1 MPVSKTQ
8 ASGFQPAGKS
18 PHPARWSHLALLA
31 TAFLTGT
38 NASHASLIAR
48 EGFDQAG
55 GSALAGTT
63 GPQGFV
69 SAYTTAG
76 TGLSV
81 EAGGAGY
88 GDLAAS
94 GNKLAFTAGNNG
106 NFGILANS
114 PETPGTSVY
123 MSYLIKVDPTAEY
136 AGVSLFDGNTE
147 VLFTGKR
154 TGTPYVLGLEP
165 KVGTGQNTAAYST
178 RLSLVVCRI
187 DFAADS
193 AVVRMYVNP
202 QTGAEPATA
211 DATVTRTSALVYDR
225 VRFQSNA
232 TGFVDEFRM
241 GDTFEDVVPMT
252 YGGNPSEVVVLGS
265 SVAAAVGASNQNEG
279 WAYRMKSVLENPP
292 PVVTDSRI
300 IWNVHNASVSGNN
313 TTAVLNR
320 LQNDVITPRAGGDVV
335 LIALSM
341 ANEGLVGSSNPQPVF
356 DSFKSGVEELI
367 RRCRLA
373 GFHPVVSLC
382 YPHNSYNAA
391 QYAQIRKMNLLLN
404 TWDTPCVNFLGSID
418 DGSGHWTAGFF
429 ADEGHPNSQGHLE
442 MASSVVPSLFEAI
455 VNGKTATP
463 DWTGT
468 PGYLRILQDT
478 GAKAPLAYTPAQD
491 YRSFTLAFRTR
502 STGVGTLACVATGAA
517 GATLESRAGSLVY
530 VSSTGAETVIPV
542 TVNDGT
548 WHDVAL
554 SHRKTTNTTLVFVD
568 GQLKATVNGAIAAPS
583 FVIGGPGAI
592 PGRAEAPAQA
602 DYQDVAIYRAA
613 WTEDE
618 ALAQANGRL
627 QQASLDVL
635 STLDDAAPAQGAT
648 LANRA
653 QSYSALTLQT
663 PGFSTQVSSTSPDNL
678 SATSYQTGRA
688 SLIWT
693 DHTNGAAGYTIQR
706 RRTDVS
712 EGWQTVGTT
721 TGNKPSFEDSGLLAA
736 SPYAYRVLITASG
749 LQEDASN
756 VTFVTPGGQN
766 SLSYQSWVKGYY
778 PPAVVENPV
787 YQIDFNA
794 FGTPDYGGQIW
805 NTVTG
810 SGVAAPLVLRDA
822 ANNLSTFK
830 VAISDGFDQTRN
842 DNGSP
847 LAGYPAAAQTS
858 QVALR
863 DDNPLTGA
871 VTFSGLDPAAKYD
884 FTFFA
889 RRGSIVAGFDYN
901 GNYTFTGGGS
911 PVSVVVNA
919 NMNTMLTPV
928 AGIAPDASGNIT
940 LTVAPVATSGSRF
953 PCLNFIKFQKST
965 PGTHLIDFNTNA
977 NPAYGAVR
985 WNTVNSTSS
994 TAPYTLRDI
1003 YNTTSGVSLALT
1015 DGFDQFRTD
1024 PISPIPDL
1032 AAAAQ
1037 NSQFCLRDDNPLT
1050 AAMTFT
1056 GLDPAKSYDFSFF
1069 SRRGSLVGGYDYTGT
1084 FTFTGAGAPVVVVTD
1099 AAVNTTLTTVPP
1111 VTPDATGK
1119 VTLGLSAG
1127 PGAGID
1133 FPVLNL
1139 IRLAPTVPPVVDART
1154 DPYADPDGDGL
1165 RNFEEYAR
1173 GFNPTV
1179 ADGTPFRL
1187 NSYQQDAT
1195 DGGRFLIM
1203 LDRKATEAKCVL
1215 ESSTDL
1221 TIWSPDA
1228 TATRAAV
1235 GTNGSVGTF
1244 LYEVPPSGT
1253 RKFYRFR
1260 LDLGGQP

>member
-8 ASGFQPAGKS
+8 ASGFRSGAQSFRPAKWG
-18 PHPARWSHLALLA
+18 HLALLT

-38 NASHASLIAR
+38 GVSKASLIAR
-48 EGFDQAG
+48 EGFDHTNG
-55 GSALAGTT
+55 TALTGAT
-63 GPQGFV
+63 GPQGFS
-69 SAYTTAG
+69 SAYTAAG
-76 TGLSV
+76 AGLQIS
-81 EAGGAGY
+81 EGGAAF
-88 GDLAAS
+88 GDLVVN
-94 GNKLAFTAGNNG
+94 GNKLNFTTGNNG

-123 MSYLIKVDPTAEY
+123 MSYLIKVDPSSEY
-136 AGVSLFDGNTE
+136 AGVSLFDGGTE

-154 TGTPYVLGLEP
+154 SGTPYVLGLEP
-165 KVGTGQNTAAYST
+165 KVGAGQNTAVPSA
-178 RLSLVVCRI
+178 RVSLVVCRI

-232 TGFVDEFRM
+232 AGFVDEFRL

-265 SVAAAVGASNQNEG
+265 SVAAAVGASTQNEG
-279 WAYRMKSVLENPP
+279 WAYRMKSLLENLP
-292 PVVTDSRI
+292 PVVADSRI

-335 LIALSM
+335 LIGLSM

-356 DSFKSGVEELI
+356 DSFKNGVAEII

-373 GFHPVVSLC
+373 GFHPVVALC
-382 YPHNSYNAA
+382 YPHNTYNAA
-391 QYAQIRKMNLLLN
+391 QYSYIRKMNLLLN
-404 TWDTPCVNFLGSID
+404 SWDTPCVNFLGSID
-418 DGSGHWTAGFF
+418 DGSGHWTAGYF
-429 ADEGHPNSQGHLE
+429 ADEGHPNSLGHLE
-442 MASSVVPSLFEAI
+442 LASSVVPSLFEAI

-463 DWTGT
+463 NWNGT
-468 PGYLRILQDT
+468 TGYLRILQDAA
-478 GAKAPLAYTPAQD
+478 AKAPLGYTPAQE

-502 STGVGTLACVATGAA
+502 STADGTIAAVVTGAV
-517 GATLESRAGSLVY
+517 GATLESRAGSLVH
-530 VSSTGAETVIPV
+530 VSPTGAETVIPV
-542 TVNDGT
+542 TVNDGA
-548 WHDVAL
+548 WHDIAL
-554 SHRKTTNTTLVFVD
+554 SHRKTTNKTLVFVD
-568 GQLKATVNGAIAAPS
+568 GQLKATLDGAMAAPS
-583 FVIGGPGAI
+583 FVIGGPDAI
-592 PGRAEAPAQA
+592 AGRAAAPAQA

-635 STLDDAAPAQGAT
+635 ATLDDTAPAQGSK
-648 LANRA
+648 LANKA
-653 QSYSALTLQT
+653 QSYSALALQT
-663 PGFSTQVSSTSPDNL
+663 PDFTTQVAATTPDGL
-678 SATSYQTGRA
+678 SVTSYQTGRA
-688 SLIWT
+688 SLTWT
-693 DHTNGAAGYTIQR
+693 DHTNGVASYTIQR

-712 EGWQTVGTT
+712 EAWATVGTVA
-721 TGNKPSFEDSGLLAA
+721 GYKPSFEDSGLLAA
-736 SPYAYRVLITASG
+736 SPYAYRVLIAASG

-756 VTFVTPGGQN
+756 VAFVTPGGQD
-766 SLSYQSWVKGYY
+766 SLSYQSWIKSHY
-778 PPAVVENPV
+778 PPAITENPV
-787 YQIDFNA
+787 YQVDFNA
-794 FGTPDYGGQIW
+794 FGTTDYGGQIW
-805 NTVTG
+805 NTVT
-810 SGVAAPLVLRDA
+810 SGGLTPPLSLRDSS
-822 ANNLSTFK
+822 NNTSSFT
-830 VAISDGFDQTRN
+830 VSISDGFDQTRN

-847 LAGYPAAAQTS
+847 LAGYPAAAQAS

-871 VTFSGLDPAAKYD
+871 ITFSGLNPAEKYD

-901 GNYTFTGGGS
+901 GNYTFTGGGA

-928 AGIAPDASGNIT
+928 AGIAPDASGNVT
-940 LTVAPVATSGSRF
+940 LTIAPVATSGSRF
-953 PCLNFIKFQKST
+953 PCINFIKFQKST
-965 PGTHLIDFNTNA
+965 PGTHLVDFNTNA

-994 TAPYTLRDI
+994 LAPYVLKDI
-1003 YNTTSGVSLALT
+1003 YDTTSGVSLALT

-1037 NSQFCLRDDNPLT
+1037 NSQFCLRDDVPLI
-1050 AAMTFT
+1050 AAMNFT

-1069 SRRGSLVGGYDYTGT
+1069 SRRGSLVAGYDYTGT

-1111 VTPDATGK
+1111 VTPDPTGK
-1119 VTLGLSAG
+1119 ITLGLSAG

-1139 IRLAPTVPPVVDART
+1139 IRFAPTVQAAVDPRT

-1165 RNFEEYAR
+1165 KNFEEYAR

-1179 ADGTPFRL
+1179 IDGTPFHI
-1187 NSYQQDAT
+1187 NSYRQDST
-1195 DGGRFLIM
+1195 GGARFLID
-1203 LDRKATEAKCVL
+1203 LASKATDSACVL

-1228 TATRAAV
+1228 TATRATV
-1235 GTNGSVGTF
+1235 GTNGSVGTY
-1244 LYEVPPSGT
+1244 LYEVPPSGET
-1253 RKFYRFR
+1253 KFYRFR
-1260 LDLGGQP
+1260 LDLNAQP